1 VRDYVVGMRSEL
13 RRTIM
18 EAIAEYLRQYESIVR
33 QLIREHESKKAELQ
47 NYIGKITNIIRELAQ
62 RRNQL
67 VKEQGML
74 RRVAGDNFRHW

>member
-1 VRDYVVGMRSEL
+1 
-13 RRTIM
+13 M

>member
-1 VRDYVVGMRSEL
+1 MRDYVVGMRSEL